1 MTDIENLVEEFGE
14 DLGGYYVSIYNV
26 ESCYGGPE
34 EGGWWYDWYVYVGA
48 RYYETEE
55 EARNQVPIIREKI
68 EEGDAERELER
79 IQATANMPEGNSP
92 YLDTEGYI
100 PKGWGDGGK
109 LCVVVEQYPP
119 GKRERDQEA
128 PHYC

>member
-1 MTDIENLVEEFGE
+1 MTGIKDLVEKFEE
-14 DLGGYYVSIYNV
+14 KLDGYYVSVYNI

-34 EGGWWYDWYVYVGA
+34 EGGWWYDWYIYVGA
-48 RYYETEE
+48 VYYETEE
-55 EARNQVPIIREKI
+55 EARKQSSATYEKLKKENAGRE
-68 EEGDAERELER
+68 GERR
-79 IQATANMPEGNSP
+79 QAIANMPEGDSP

-119 GKRERDQEA
+119 GKRVEDQEV